1 MKREFTALA
10 AAALV
15 LTAVSCG
22 STDDSSSVSVKV
34 GNTTSASTE
43 TTAENTTEAST
54 EAKTTEAK
62 TTEAATTE
70 EKTTEAATEEETTEE
85 ATEEI
90 TESET
95 ETEEQTTEAQT
106 EPAAAA
112 TAVDGKAY
120 LGCVIQ
126 DMQDL
131 LGIQKKAFTAESCLP
146 VGDNSNLYIYDFE
159 GVTAECYLES
169 EEFYVAAVKI
179 TSEAFSTPEGVRPGS
194 SKADVEAAY
203 GSAEVQ
209 GNGDIA
215 YSNDSY
221 TLYFVMDG
229 DTVSEVWYSLKF

>member
-43 TTAENTTEAST
+43 TTGESTTEATT

-62 TTEAATTE
+62 TTESATTE
-70 EKTTEAATEEETTEE
+70 EKTTEAATEEQTTEE
-85 ATEEI
+85 ATEEE
-90 TESET
+90 TEIASET
-95 ETEEQTTEAQT
+95 EVQTTEEAT
-106 EPAAAA
+106 EAAAS
-112 TAVDGKAY
+112 TVIDGRAY

-131 LGIQKKAFTAESCLP
+131 LGVQKTAYTAESCLP

-159 GVTAECYLES
+159 GVVAECYIES
-169 EEFYVAAVKI
+169 EEFYVATVKL
-179 TSEAFSTPEGVRPGS
+179 TSDAYSTPEGVRPGS

-203 GSAEVQ
+203 ASAEVQ

-215 YSNDSY
+215 CMNDNY